1 MPYNPFFPVNYQP
14 YQQQQYQQPQTRTVE
29 AIPVDDEN
37 VVLSF
42 PVAVGATVMMVAK
55 DDRFVAF
62 KTNGMNGES
71 SISFYDRRPPAPEPV
86 PFDASQYVRRDELEK
101 IIASM
106 RRKDEMYEPVRPVA
120 RITDEPSANASAD
133 KI

>member
-62 KTNGMNGES
+62 KSNGMNGES
-71 SISFYDRRPPAPEPV
+71 AISFYDRRPPAPAQE
-86 PFDASQYVRRDELEK
+86 PFDPSLYVRRDELEK
-101 IIASM
+101 LLASM
-106 RRKDEMYEPVRPVA
+106 RKDETHEP
-120 RITDEPSANASAD
+120 I
-133 KI
+133 

>member
-14 YQQQQYQQPQTRTVE
+14 YQQYQQPQTRTVE
-29 AIPVDDEN
+29 AIPVDDED

-71 SISFYDRRPPAPEPV
+71 AISFYDKRPPAPAQE
-86 PFDASQYVRRDELEK
+86 PFDPSLYVRRDELER
-101 IIASM
+101 IIANM
-106 RRKDEMYEPVRPVA
+106 RKDGMYEPIRSAA
-120 RITDEPSANASAD
+120 RITDEPTADARAD

>member
-14 YQQQQYQQPQTRTVE
+14 YQQQPQTRSVE
-29 AIPVDDEN
+29 AIPVDSED

-101 IIASM
+101 IIANM
-106 RRKDEMYEPVRPVA
+106 RKDGMYEPIRPAA
-120 RITDEPSANASAD
+120 RITDEPAANAAAD

>member
-1 MPYNPFFPVNYQP
+1 MPYNPYFPVNYQP
-14 YQQQQYQQPQTRTVE
+14 YQQQPQTRSVE
-29 AIPVDDEN
+29 AIPVDNED

-71 SISFYDRRPPAPEPV
+71 SISFYDRRPPAPAQE
-86 PFDASQYVRRDELEK
+86 PFDPSLYVRRDELEK
-101 IIASM
+101 LIASI
-106 RRKDEMYEPVRPVA
+106 RKEETHELV
-120 RITDEPSANASAD
+120 
-133 KI
+133 